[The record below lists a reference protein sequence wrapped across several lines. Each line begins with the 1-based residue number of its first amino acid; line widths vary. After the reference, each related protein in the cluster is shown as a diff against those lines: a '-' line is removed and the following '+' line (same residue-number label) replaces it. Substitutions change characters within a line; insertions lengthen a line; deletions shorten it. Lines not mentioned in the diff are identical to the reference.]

1 MNEKYLLCR
10 TQVRYA
16 TTTQAKQAQQSNLI
30 AELTEGIIEI
40 WENANE
46 TEWENKRVWGMRTKG
61 EGARTS
67 CGSSLPPTPSLD
79 TCNAVVF

>member
-40 WENANE
+40 
-46 TEWENKRVWGMRTKG
+46 
-61 EGARTS
+61 
-67 CGSSLPPTPSLD
+67 
-79 TCNAVVF
+79 